1 MKINEVT
8 EGPYDMSPFAKKM
21 ASYGRTLQQMGIG
34 TGEPGSLAKMSDE
47 DLGMMNKMGTVGDAL
62 TRVGANFGI
71 KDPTKGDGS
80 PDQRLAKFFSEL
92 ENKCNCDKATI
103 MKLIK
108 KAEQAGDMKAN
119 VPDPEPQDEPED
131 DFDGP
136 SDDKIARQADA
147 RAAKRK

>member
-21 ASYGRTLQQMGIG
+21 AIYGRRLEQMGMG

-47 DLGMMNKMGTVGDAL
+47 ELGMLNKMGTVGSAL
-62 TRVGANFGI
+62 TRVGSAFGI
-71 KDPTKGDGS
+71 KDPTKGEGS
-80 PDQRLAKFFSEL
+80 PEQRLAKFFGEL
-92 ENKCNCDKATI
+92 ESNCNCDKATI

-136 SDDKIARQADA
+136 SDDEIARQADA
-147 RAAKRK
+147 RAAKRR

>member
-8 EGPYDMSPFAKKM
+8 EGPYDISPFAKKM
-21 ASYGRTLQQMGIG
+21 AIYGRRLEQMGMG
-34 TGEPGSLAKMSDE
+34 TGKPGSLAKMSDE
-47 DLGMMNKMGTVGDAL
+47 DLGMMNKMGTVGNVL
-62 TRVGANFGI
+62 TRVGASFGI

-80 PDQRLAKFFSEL
+80 PKERLARFIADVAAKSNADE
-92 ENKCNCDKATI
+92 ATI
-103 MKLIK
+103 IKLIK

-136 SDDKIARQADA
+136 SDDEIARQADA